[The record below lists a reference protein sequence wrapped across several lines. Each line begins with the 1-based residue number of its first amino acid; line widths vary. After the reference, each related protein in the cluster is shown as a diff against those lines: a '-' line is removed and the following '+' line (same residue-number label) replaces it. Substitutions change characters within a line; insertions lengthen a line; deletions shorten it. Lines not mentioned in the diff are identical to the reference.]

1 MKGEKIRAKIEIR
14 TKKSERERMGNKEKN
29 IMGGN

>member
-14 TKKSERERMGNKEKN
+14 TKKKVKEKEWG
-29 IMGGN
+29 IERKI